1 MVALTFSVLDSG
13 PLDEA
18 LNLPLDS
25 STISEIKISPELI
38 HLSRFAESYQLRRDL
53 NFPTKYSICRHNAAV
68 ARNLKFDSTAR
79 MWTVLASRYQLI
91 ESGEADNSP
100 TSPMSI
106 LLHSTVKDLILER
119 ADAGDIQTCVTICEV
134 IDILPVSTDSKGTS
148 AMKTK
153 LPGIDVMMVR
163 EWYLSYIDILQQM
176 CLFSHATDL
185 IKNCHDIEIQK
196 LNQQS
201 TMYVK
206 ICSFLMRSKDICLM
220 LSYRHL

>member
-18 LNLPLDS
+18 LDLPLDS

-68 ARNLKFDSTAR
+68 ARNLKFDATAR
-79 MWTVLASRYQLI
+79 MWTFLASLYQLI
-91 ESGEADNSP
+91 ESGEACDNFP

-119 ADAGDIQTCVTICEV
+119 ADGGDIQTCVTICEV
-134 IDILPVSTDSKGTS
+134 IDILSVLTDSKG
-148 AMKTK
+148 
-153 LPGIDVMMVR
+153 R
-163 EWYLSYIDILQQM
+163 RQ
-176 CLFSHATDL
+176 
-185 IKNCHDIEIQK
+185 
-196 LNQQS
+196 
-201 TMYVK
+201 
-206 ICSFLMRSKDICLM
+206 
-220 LSYRHL
+220 

>member
-1 MVALTFSVLDSG
+1 
-13 PLDEA
+13 
-18 LNLPLDS
+18 
-25 STISEIKISPELI
+25 
-38 HLSRFAESYQLRRDL
+38 
-53 NFPTKYSICRHNAAV
+53 
-68 ARNLKFDSTAR
+68 
-79 MWTVLASRYQLI
+79 
-91 ESGEADNSP
+91 
-100 TSPMSI
+100 MSI

-134 IDILPVSTDSKGTS
+134 IDILPISTDSKGTS
-148 AMKTK
+148 AMNTK

-201 TMYVK
+201 TMYV
-206 ICSFLMRSKDICLM
+206 
-220 LSYRHL
+220 